1 LILGDTTSPQ
11 IGDGPWPTLDDLFR
25 QTVARRPNAI
35 ALADPPDRKR
45 FTDGAPRRLTYR
57 EADHVVGAIAGRLR
71 RLGLPTDAVIALQFA
86 NTVEAALTTLGVLRA
101 GMIAAP
107 LPLLWRRD
115 DAIAALK
122 RLGVKAIVTCA
133 RAGGFDHCGLAMQI
147 AAEIFQI
154 RYVCAFGSRFDDGVM
169 QFDDLFAA
177 DAPDPL
183 MPIARA
189 RSPASHVAVISFE
202 VTPKGVVAVARNHIE
217 LTAGGL
223 ATLLEGG
230 IARRASILS
239 TVAPSS
245 FAGLALGMV
254 PWLLSGGT
262 LHLHQPFD
270 PDAFAMQCRTERCDS
285 VMLPG
290 PLVPQ
295 LVDAGL
301 LSHQDLRNVFALWRA
316 PERLTAGPPWF
327 HASAGMVDVT
337 AFGETGVIAA
347 RRGADGR
354 VARVPFGALAAPRDA
369 PGAVTVVELAL
380 TKAGT
385 VALRGAMVPRHPFPP
400 GIERGSAPCFKADAA
415 GLVDTGYTCRTD
427 RIDDGLTVTGPP
439 PGLADVGGYRFV
451 MRDLQAQVAQ
461 AIRGATFAA
470 LPDALTGHRLAGHA
484 ADGGAARAALTALG
498 VNPLIVEAF
507 GQPGKPHAA

>member
-1 LILGDTTSPQ
+1 LIPGDANATR

-25 QTVARRPNAI
+25 QTVARRPSAV
-35 ALADPPDRKR
+35 ALADPPDRPR

-71 RLGLPTDAVIALQFA
+71 RLGLPTDAIIALQFA
-86 NTVEAALTTLGVLRA
+86 NTVEAVLTTLGVIRA

-115 DAIAALK
+115 EAVAALK
-122 RLGVKAIVTCA
+122 PLGVKAIVTCA
-133 RAGGFDHCGLAMQI
+133 RVDEFDHCDLAMRV

-154 RYVCAFGSRFDDGVM
+154 RYVCAFGSRPGDGVM
-169 QFDDLFAA
+169 RFDDLFAA
-177 DAPDPL
+177 DAPDPVL
-183 MPIARA
+183 PVARA
-189 RSPASHVAVISFE
+189 RSPASHLAMITFE
-202 VTPKGVVAVARNHIE
+202 VTPKGVVAVARNHVE

-230 IARRASILS
+230 IARRAGILS
-239 TVAPSS
+239 TLAPSS

-270 PDAFAMQCRTERCDS
+270 PDAFAMQCGTERCDS

-295 LVDAGL
+295 LLDAGL
-301 LSHQDLRNVFALWRA
+301 LSHADLRNVFALWRA
-316 PERLTAGPPWF
+316 PERLAASPAWV
-327 HASAGMVDVT
+327 HARAGMIDV
-337 AFGETGVIAA
+337 ASFGETGIVTA

-354 VARVPFGALAAPRDA
+354 VASVPFGALTAPRDA
-369 PGAVTVVELAL
+369 PGAVTVAELAL

-385 VALRGAMVPRHPFPP
+385 VALRGAMVPRHAFPP

-415 GLVDTGYTCRTD
+415 GFVDTGYACSA
-427 RIDDGLTVTGPP
+427 DGLTVTGAP
-439 PGLADVGGYRFV
+439 PGLVDVGGYRFV

-461 AIRGATFAA
+461 GVKGATFAA
-470 LPDALTGHRLAGHA
+470 LPDALTGHRLAGHT
-484 ADGGAARAALTALG
+484 ADGGAARAALAAAG

-507 GQPGKPHAA
+507 GKPKQPHAA